1 MRTMQLSELQL
12 PERFSIKL
20 RQDMTYLLSYQDI
33 EIKQIILFGSCAR
46 GDCKVTSDL
55 DILLITKESIQRQ
68 IRGDIASE
76 LEEELDQVRTD
87 VVFYSEAVFEQSD
100 SLFIKQVRKD
110 GIIIYNQEKHG
121 GEYYTAK

>member
-12 PERFSIKL
+12 PERFAKKL
-20 RQDMTYLLSYQDI
+20 RQDMTYLLSYKDI

-87 VVFYSEAVFEQSD
+87 VVFYSEPIFEQSD

-110 GIIIYNQEKHG
+110 GIIIYNQEGDG
-121 GEYYTAK
+121 GEYHATK